1 MQPNASDTR
10 RRDHVLRTPLAVLS
24 VALLAPVLA
33 ACGTADPS
41 PPIGVPS
48 TAEGPCAA
56 AGARLSPTTNAAL
69 LRASQGLPLR
79 QAPFSVSLVPTV
91 PVPIRIGTE
100 LGFQLSSGT
109 AGYASLY
116 IIDPAYDVQVLAENL
131 PVPAGSLEYPSS
143 QGFSLRA
150 AEPVGFNRAVLL
162 VTRQPFGGFSGND
175 TLTTPVATALDG
187 RTFVSQLNDATRALP
202 GESWV
207 ADEVCLRIVG

>member
-1 MQPNASDTR
+1 MD
-10 RRDHVLRTPLAVLS
+10 
-24 VALLAPVLA
+24 
-33 ACGTADPS
+33 
-41 PPIGVPS
+41 
-48 TAEGPCAA
+48 GPCAA
-56 AGARLSPTTNAAL
+56 AGARLFPTTNAAL
-69 LRASQGLPLR
+69 LRASEGLPVG

-116 IIDPAYDVQVLAENL
+116 VIDPAYDVQVLAENL
-131 PVPAGSLEYPSS
+131 PVPAGSVEYPAS

-162 VTRQPFGGFSGND
+162 VTRQPFSGFSGND
-175 TLTTPVATALDG
+175 TLTTPVSTALDG

-202 GESWV
+202 SQSWV

>member
-1 MQPNASDTR
+1 MES
-10 RRDHVLRTPLAVLS
+10 
-24 VALLAPVLA
+24 
-33 ACGTADPS
+33 
-41 PPIGVPS
+41 
-48 TAEGPCAA
+48 PCAA
-56 AGARLSPTTNAAL
+56 AGAGLFPTTNAAL
-69 LRASQGLPLR
+69 LRTSEFLPVG

-91 PVPIRIGTE
+91 PVPIRLGTE

-162 VTRQPFGGFSGND
+162 VTRQPFSGFSGND
-175 TLTTPVATALDG
+175 TLTTPVSTALDG

>member
-1 MQPNASDTR
+1 M
-10 RRDHVLRTPLAVLS
+10 
-24 VALLAPVLA
+24 
-33 ACGTADPS
+33 G
-41 PPIGVPS
+41 
-48 TAEGPCAA
+48 
-56 AGARLSPTTNAAL
+56 
-69 LRASQGLPLR
+69 

-162 VTRQPFGGFSGND
+162 VTRQPFSGFSGND

-187 RTFVSQLNDATRALP
+187 RTFVSQLNAATRALP